1 MAAQHRLVGVELGD
15 IDGHQAGD
23 SKNPVLDGLAGMRTV
38 DSELHP
44 VLVEN
49 RAGNHDHSGRTK
61 HRAETIQSNSLEI
74 ANFSYV
80 HFPNS
85 SRTF

>member
-23 SKNPVLDGLAGMRTV
+23 SKNPVLDGLAGLRTV

-49 RAGNHDHSGRTK
+49 RAC
-61 HRAETIQSNSLEI
+61 
-74 ANFSYV
+74 
-80 HFPNS
+80 
-85 SRTF
+85 

>member
-15 IDGHQAGD
+15 IDGHQPGD
-23 SKNPVLDGLAGMRTV
+23 SKNPVLDGLAGLRTV

-49 RAGNHDHSGRTK
+49 RAC
-61 HRAETIQSNSLEI
+61 
-74 ANFSYV
+74 
-80 HFPNS
+80 
-85 SRTF
+85 